1 MFAAWRENFAS
12 ESETA
17 PSSFCACGIPWWL
30 RMSATLAPIIIW
42 TICVACIFIG
52 FAGVIVPALPGTPLI
67 FAGIFLVAWWYEYNL
82 VGTPTLVITGIL
94 AVLALGVDLIASVL
108 GAKRVGASRA
118 AVVGS
123 TIGTLVGMF
132 FFIPGIILGPFV
144 GAVIG
149 ELYAQSGLSKAT
161 RVGIGTWIGLLFG
174 TAAKI
179 AISFAMIGI
188 FLLALI

>member
-1 MFAAWRENFAS
+1 MS
-12 ESETA
+12 TA
-17 PSSFCACGIPWWL
+17 F
-30 RMSATLAPIIIW
+30 APIIIW
-42 TICVACIFIG
+42 TLCIGCLVIG
-52 FAGVIVPALPGTPLI
+52 FTGTIIPALPGTPLI
-67 FAGIFLVAWWYEYNL
+67 FAGIFLVAWWYDFTL

-94 AVLALGVDLIASVL
+94 AALAIGVDFVATIL

-132 FFIPGIILGPFV
+132 FFIPGLILGPFV